1 MEITTTPEF
10 QQYVDLLL
18 TLVGWGVVI
27 GIVVGIVVAFI
38 RVGWTLFYWLMI
50 ASFALFTLDFLGII

>member
-27 GIVVGIVVAFI
+27 GIVVGIVVAFVRI
-38 RVGWTLFYWLMI
+38 GWTLFYWGAI
-50 ASFALFTLDFLGII
+50 AAFVLFTLDFLNII

>member
-1 MEITTTPEF
+1 MEITATPEF
-10 QQYVDLLL
+10 TQYIDLLL
-18 TLVGWGVVI
+18 TLLGWGVMI

-50 ASFALFTLDFLGII
+50 VAFALFTLDFLGII